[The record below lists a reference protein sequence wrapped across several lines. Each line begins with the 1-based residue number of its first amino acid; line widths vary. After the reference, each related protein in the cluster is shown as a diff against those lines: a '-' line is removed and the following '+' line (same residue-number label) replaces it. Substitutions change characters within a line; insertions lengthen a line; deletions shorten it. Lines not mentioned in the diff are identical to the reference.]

1 MSNFQISKTDAQKF
15 AVEITE
21 TILRKS
27 LFYSSID
34 IYRSYDAEQIGNF
47 VKKLAENLY
56 DNSISYETIKLLKA
70 IFESDINKNKIS
82 VGFVDNYFSDFC
94 EFINTLDKNF
104 QNFNK
109 KSAIFI
115 ITFEIPFNSESLAFL
130 DLWYNSC
137 NCFSIS
143 LSTLKCI
150 KTFTFLISSV

>member
-1 MSNFQISKTDAQKF
+1 MFHLLADLDNFFCTLISTNC
-15 AVEITE
+15 
-21 TILRKS
+21 
-27 LFYSSID
+27 LFFFYNIQSYID

-104 QNFNK
+104 
-109 KSAIFI
+109 
-115 ITFEIPFNSESLAFL
+115 SEF
-130 DLWYNSC
+130 
-137 NCFSIS
+137 
-143 LSTLKCI
+143 
-150 KTFTFLISSV
+150 

>member
-15 AVEITE
+15 AIEITE

-104 QNFNK
+104 
-109 KSAIFI
+109 
-115 ITFEIPFNSESLAFL
+115 SEF
-130 DLWYNSC
+130 
-137 NCFSIS
+137 
-143 LSTLKCI
+143 
-150 KTFTFLISSV
+150 

>member
-104 QNFNK
+104 
-109 KSAIFI
+109 
-115 ITFEIPFNSESLAFL
+115 SESLAFL